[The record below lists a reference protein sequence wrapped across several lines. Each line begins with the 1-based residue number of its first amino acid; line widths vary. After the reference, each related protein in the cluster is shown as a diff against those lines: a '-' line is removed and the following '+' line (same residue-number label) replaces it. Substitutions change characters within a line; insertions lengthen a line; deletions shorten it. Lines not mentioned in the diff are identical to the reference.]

1 MKIDSIITSVVV
13 YPDRARLLR
22 RGEVA
27 LKEGVHQVEMSD
39 LSVYLD
45 PDSLRATA
53 RGTARALIKGVQA
66 SRQFMQET
74 PSESVRDL
82 ESQYETTQDEIERV
96 DAQVGLVDD
105 QKKKLRDLA
114 GHTAIY
120 ARSLARGEISV
131 DNQLALFDS
140 LRSRGERLEAE
151 GQSLVS
157 HRREL
162 DRKLQKI
169 KKELDQLQ
177 SARPR
182 ERYSATI
189 EIQVVQ
195 PGTLVIDLA
204 YMVSRA
210 GWKPIYDLRLIEE
223 NAAFRMEAGFLA
235 QITQRSG
242 ENWSGVELTLSTA
255 RPSLSGV
262 LPELEQLDIV
272 FVDLEMPSIDG
283 YEVLD
288 MLRHDYGVDV
298 PIVASTVH
306 LNEIATAREM
316 GFHSFLGKPLKA
328 NRFPD
333 QLARILRGEPVWEAD

>member
-189 EIQVVQ
+189 EIQVV
-195 PGTLVIDLA
+195 
-204 YMVSRA
+204 
-210 GWKPIYDLRLIEE
+210 
-223 NAAFRMEAGFLA
+223 
-235 QITQRSG
+235 
-242 ENWSGVELTLSTA
+242 
-255 RPSLSGV
+255 
-262 LPELEQLDIV
+262 
-272 FVDLEMPSIDG
+272 
-283 YEVLD
+283 
-288 MLRHDYGVDV
+288 
-298 PIVASTVH
+298 
-306 LNEIATAREM
+306 
-316 GFHSFLGKPLKA
+316 
-328 NRFPD
+328 
-333 QLARILRGEPVWEAD
+333 